1 MNNGFFEQ
9 LNFLIYVTFA
19 KMQHRQKKITVNH
32 HLSLHTEVS
41 EDCKRKIINFL
52 AFTGVGDVKILF

>member
-1 MNNGFFEQ
+1 MNIGVFEQ
-9 LNFLIYVTFA
+9 LNFLIYVTVA
-19 KMQHRQKKITVNH
+19 TKAKKITVNH